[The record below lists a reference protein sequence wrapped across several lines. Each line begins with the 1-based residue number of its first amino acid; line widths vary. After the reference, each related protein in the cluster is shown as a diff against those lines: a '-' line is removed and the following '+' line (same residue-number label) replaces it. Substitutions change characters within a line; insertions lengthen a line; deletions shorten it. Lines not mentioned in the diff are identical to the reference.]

1 MTEDRQHDEDK
12 LDEMIEETFPASDAP
27 GNTSVIARLPA
38 RELLSQI
45 SDNRARN
52 RFELASDGHTAFLAY
67 ERTTDSLTLLHTE
80 VPVELRGRHLGEA
93 LVEGALEMGRREGL
107 RIAVV
112 CPFARAYL
120 RRHPPSP
127 PLR

>member
-1 MTEDRQHDEDK
+1 MTEDWQHDDDK
-12 LDEMIEETFPASDAP
+12 LDETIEETFPASDAP

-38 RELLSQI
+38 TELLSQI

-52 RFELASDGHTAFLAY
+52 RFELAIDGHTAFLAY

-93 LVEGALEMGRREGL
+93 LVEGALEIGRREGL

>member
-1 MTEDRQHDEDK
+1 MTEDWQHDDDK
-12 LDEMIEETFPASDAP
+12 LDETIEETFPASDAP

-38 RELLSQI
+38 TELLSQI

-93 LVEGALEMGRREGL
+93 LVEGALEIGRREGL

>member
-1 MTEDRQHDEDK
+1 MTEDWQHDDDK
-12 LDEMIEETFPASDAP
+12 LDETIEETFPASDAP

-38 RELLSQI
+38 TELLSQI

>member
-1 MTEDRQHDEDK
+1 MTEDRQHDDDK

-38 RELLSQI
+38 TELLSQI
-45 SDNRARN
+45 SDNPVRN
-52 RFELASDGHTAFLAY
+52 RFELAIDGHTAFLTY
-67 ERTTDSLTLLHTE
+67 ERTVDSLTLVHTE

-93 LVEGALEMGRREGL
+93 LVEGALEIGRREGL
-107 RIAVV
+107 LIAVV

>member
-1 MTEDRQHDEDK
+1 MTEDWQHDDDK
-12 LDEMIEETFPASDAP
+12 LDETIEETFPASDAP

-38 RELLSQI
+38 TELLSQI

-80 VPVELRGRHLGEA
+80 VPVELRGRHFGEA
-93 LVEGALEMGRREGL
+93 LVEGALEIGRREGL
-107 RIAVV
+107 QIAVV

-120 RRHPPSP
+120 RKHPPSP

>member
-1 MTEDRQHDEDK
+1 MTEDWQHDDDK
-12 LDEMIEETFPASDAP
+12 LDETIEETFPASDAP

-93 LVEGALEMGRREGL
+93 LVEGALEIGRREGL
-107 RIAVV
+107 QIAVV

-120 RRHPPSP
+120 RKHPPSP

>member
-1 MTEDRQHDEDK
+1 MTEDWQHDDDK
-12 LDEMIEETFPASDAP
+12 LDETIEETFPASDAP

-93 LVEGALEMGRREGL
+93 LVEGALEIGRREGL